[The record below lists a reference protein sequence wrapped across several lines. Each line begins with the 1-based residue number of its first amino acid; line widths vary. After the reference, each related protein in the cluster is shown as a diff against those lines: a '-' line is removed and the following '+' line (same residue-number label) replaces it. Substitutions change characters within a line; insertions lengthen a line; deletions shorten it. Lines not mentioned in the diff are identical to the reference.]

1 MRIAECLQLN
11 KCSESLNSFFG
22 DRTPLD
28 VFSSLDDAGD
38 FSLQEESLR
47 ADDFVFERIS
57 FALRVIA
64 SIAARPHLSTKREE
78 IVTRVEKAKQISP
91 DDFGRVCRDSSLWK
105 RRKAVMIP
113 ENIYYFQH
121 TDELAIYENRF
132 VVMLIDEIDKEL
144 SRYVDFYTKILPSID
159 DGACSLDAIKL
170 SQKFCSTD
178 RLRREVDFIKET
190 NFYKTVGKEKRLRG
204 KVKPTN
210 ILIKDPKYRE
220 CYKFYD
226 DFVKYKVTDS
236 QKDEIS
242 FYKLLTLKAL
252 KTLGFSLKN
261 KAKAWEFVG
270 CGFDLKANFDNAVT
284 ITVTDKKSGVTQS
297 STLGIGQ
304 GDEYIGVWNI
314 YSGDE
319 TLFASGLSEYR
330 LMLEWFK
337 RKLRIVPTD
346 GDAYK
351 KFCPVCKAASLGGDT
366 KVVCRR
372 CRSQFV
378 FTEREGRKVIW
389 LCKHG
394 RGR

>member
-57 FALRVIA
+57 FALGVIA

-144 SRYVDFYTKILPSID
+144 GRYVDFYTKILPSID

-170 SQKFCSTD
+170 SQKLCSTD
-178 RLRREVDFIKET
+178 RLRRQVDFIKET

-226 DFVKYKVTDS
+226 DFV
-236 QKDEIS
+236 
-242 FYKLLTLKAL
+242 
-252 KTLGFSLKN
+252 
-261 KAKAWEFVG
+261 
-270 CGFDLKANFDNAVT
+270 
-284 ITVTDKKSGVTQS
+284 
-297 STLGIGQ
+297 
-304 GDEYIGVWNI
+304 
-314 YSGDE
+314 
-319 TLFASGLSEYR
+319 
-330 LMLEWFK
+330 
-337 RKLRIVPTD
+337 
-346 GDAYK
+346 
-351 KFCPVCKAASLGGDT
+351 
-366 KVVCRR
+366 
-372 CRSQFV
+372 
-378 FTEREGRKVIW
+378 
-389 LCKHG
+389 
-394 RGR
+394 